1 MRNSKTS
8 RITCLISWESSG
20 RPAWILWVC
29 SWGPFNS
36 KQSCFYRRVWD
47 WHAYKSRGFLQ
58 HKLYFSCADAIIS
71 MILEMVSFSVPC
83 DMYPAQ
89 SLRIH
94 SSFTT
99 HLVYAHTSRKT
110 CFGREWE
117 RFTSRYCQHIL
128 HTKCFQQVCSYF
140 SKIKGI

>member
-1 MRNSKTS
+1 M
-8 RITCLISWESSG
+8 
-20 RPAWILWVC
+20 
-29 SWGPFNS
+29 
-36 KQSCFYRRVWD
+36 
-47 WHAYKSRGFLQ
+47 Q
-58 HKLYFSCADAIIS
+58 HKLNFSFAGAIIS

-110 CFGREWE
+110 CFGRERYVLLQGIDVLHLE
-117 RFTSRYCQHIL
+117 TCFNRFV
-128 HTKCFQQVCSYF
+128 HTLQKLGEYKVKGCTLF
-140 SKIKGI
+140 SP